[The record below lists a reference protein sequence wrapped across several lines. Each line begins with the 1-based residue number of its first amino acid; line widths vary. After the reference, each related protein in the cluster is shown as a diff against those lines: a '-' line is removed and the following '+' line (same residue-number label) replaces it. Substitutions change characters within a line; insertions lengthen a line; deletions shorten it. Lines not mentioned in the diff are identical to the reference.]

1 MSKVTRSR
9 FFSHGNDWPHTQE
22 IRMTR
27 CLVLDL
33 DGTLVD
39 SAPDLA
45 AALNRLMAAR
55 GLAPLGLS
63 EVTTMVGDGV
73 RVLLQRAFAARGTVP
88 QEADYDAYAADYGA
102 HFAVATRPFPG
113 AEAAL
118 QALAASGWRFAV
130 CTNKPEAMA
139 RDVLAAT
146 GLAPFIAA
154 VGGGDSFPTRKP
166 DPAHLLA
173 TLAAAGADPK
183 RAVMIGDHRNDILA
197 ATGAG
202 LPAVFAAWG
211 YGPPTMADGA
221 AAVAHRF
228 SEVPGI
234 VNGLRA

>member
-1 MSKVTRSR
+1 
-9 FFSHGNDWPHTQE
+9 
-22 IRMTR
+22 MTR

-45 AALNRLMAAR
+45 AAMNRLMAAR

-88 QEADYDAYAADYGA
+88 ADADYDAYAADYGA
-102 HFAVATRPFPG
+102 NFAVATRPFPG

-118 QALAASGWRFAV
+118 HRLAGAGWRFAV

-146 GLAPFIAA
+146 GLAGFFAA
-154 VGGGDSFPTRKP
+154 VGGGDSFVSRKP

-173 TLAAAGADPK
+173 TLAAAGADPA
-183 RAVMIGDHRNDILA
+183 RAVMVGDHRNDILA

-202 LPAVFAAWG
+202 VPGVFAAWG
-211 YGPPTMADGA
+211 YGPPAMAAGA
-221 AAVAHRF
+221 AAVAHGF
-228 SEVPGI
+228 SDLPGI
-234 VNGLRA
+234 VAGLRAGS